1 MFGALN
7 CLAEEPERLF
17 LTGGLIALI
26 VLAIGVLAAVMHRRL
41 VRQGAQTLAAVNYM
55 PLGFCMFDAGKRLV
69 LCNNVYAEMYRLPP
83 QLRVPGATHD
93 AIIGH
98 RILSGLMGAEKT
110 DSAVKQK
117 LADLGALSTTNVS
130 RRIDTLSDGRII
142 CVTRGPMAGGGWVA
156 THEDITERYKLEQ
169 QRSSMAAEETRR
181 ASIDAAISSFR
192 ERVEKVLR
200 SVNESAS
207 AMKSTATNLF
217 AASEQT
223 SRRANGMVQASN
235 EASTN
240 VCNAVNATSEL
251 SASITE
257 ISRQVGQTSDVVLTA
272 VGKAKATSDK
282 FASLVRVAQTIG
294 EVVQLIQQIAGQ
306 TNLLAL
312 NATIEAARA
321 GEAGRGFAVVASEVK
336 SLALQTANATNEI
349 AGQIQAVQTST
360 REAVE
365 AIQSIEQCIGEINL
379 YASAIAASVDQQAR
393 ATQEISLNVT
403 NASQETNSVVAVL
416 GDFANS
422 AIATRTS
429 AEIVLTAS
437 QSVEAAVSN
446 LHDEVETFLSNVAA

>member
-1 MFGALN
+1 
-7 CLAEEPERLF
+7 
-17 LTGGLIALI
+17 
-26 VLAIGVLAAVMHRRL
+26 MHRRL
-41 VRQGAQTLAAVNYM
+41 VRQSAQTFAAVNYM
-55 PLGFCMFDAGKRLV
+55 PLGFCMFDANKRLV
-69 LCNNVYAEMYRLPP
+69 LCNNVYADMYRLPA
-83 QLRVPGATHD
+83 QLRVPGVTHD
-93 AIIGH
+93 AIIGN
-98 RILSGLMGAEKT
+98 RVLSGLMGTEKT
-110 DSAVKQK
+110 DTEVKRK
-117 LADLGALSTTNVS
+117 LADLGGHSTTNVS
-130 RRIDTLSDGRII
+130 RRIDTLSDGRVI

-169 QRSSMAAEETRR
+169 QRSSMAAEESRR

-192 ERVEKVLR
+192 ERVENVLR

-207 AMKSTATNLF
+207 SMKSTATSLF

-223 SRRANGMVQASN
+223 SQRANGMVQASN
-235 EASTN
+235 EASAN
-240 VCNAVNATSEL
+240 VCNAANATNEL

-257 ISRQVGQTSDVVLTA
+257 ISRQIGQTSDVVLTA

-282 FASLVRVAQTIG
+282 FASLVRAAQTIG
-294 EVVQLIQQIAGQ
+294 EVVKLIQQIAGQ

-349 AGQIQAVQTST
+349 AAQIQAVQDST
-360 REAVE
+360 TEAVD
-365 AIQSIEQCIGEINL
+365 AIQSIEQCIGEINV
-379 YASAIAASVDQQAR
+379 YASAIAASVDQQAK
-393 ATQEISLNVT
+393 ATQEISHNVA
-403 NASQETNSVVAVL
+403 NASQETNSVVSVL

-437 QSVEAAVSN
+437 QTVETAVSN